1 MFVYLF
7 LIAAI
12 TASSELPITDAE
24 GKELQELITI
34 LTTQDT
40 LETITEN
47 ASGDTQ
53 ATTEDTVAAQVVQ
66 PVVITNAIDADMLKY
81 KHWTGTYSP
90 ETFTITVN
98 GTEVAQG
105 AQHTLPPE
113 TKNLDVS
120 FSYSF
125 MNGMRTGTKTASY
138 QLNEHSTQANIT
150 FSWKDDKKVLIDN
163 GTFLKVTV

>member
-1 MFVYLF
+1 MFIYLF

-12 TASSELPITDAE
+12 TASSDLPITDAE

-34 LTTQDT
+34 LTTQDALEVSVET
-40 LETITEN
+40 TPEALPTTEETII
-47 ASGDTQ
+47 AK
-53 ATTEDTVAAQVVQ
+53 VAQ
-66 PVVITNAIDADMLKY
+66 PIIITNAIDADMLKY

-90 ETFTITVN
+90 EIFTITIN

-105 AQHTLPPE
+105 AQHTLPAE

-125 MNGMRTGTKTASY
+125 MNGMRTGTKTVSY
-138 QLNEHSTQANIT
+138 QLNENSTQANIT
-150 FSWKDDKKVLIDN
+150 FSWKDDKKVFVDN
-163 GTFLKVTV
+163 GTFLKIT